1 MKSLLEE
8 CSTGTVV
15 FMVNLTQVTEWEKF
29 DVVIEDRSFLEEEGE
44 GEKTY
49 GALCILM
56 IILTKAQPV

>member
-1 MKSLLEE
+1 
-8 CSTGTVV
+8 
-15 FMVNLTQVTEWEKF
+15 MVNLTQVKEWEKF

-44 GEKTY
+44 GEKTC